1 MGRVYDDEDVRGIT
15 MNTIKCIGQNP
26 DITMRTY
33 KLTERKIYPD
43 TMIFSVNSHNL
54 SKTLNLIQ
62 RVIPDVPVNLL
73 GLLMLY
79 FDCDNRNIN
88 ETNTT

>member
-15 MNTIKCIGQNP
+15 MNIICTEKVTIKCIGQNP

-62 RVIPDVPVNLL
+62 QH
-73 GLLMLY
+73 
-79 FDCDNRNIN
+79 
-88 ETNTT
+88 

>member
-1 MGRVYDDEDVRGIT
+1 
-15 MNTIKCIGQNP
+15 
-26 DITMRTY
+26 MRTY

-62 RVIPDVPVNLL
+62 QHQSNRVIPDFPVNLL